1 MSLGLCSIGL
11 YNYNR
16 DLTEDKIIMANVY
29 DMPITETK
37 HEVCLHFTAYL
48 KGCLGTCL
56 CRCERNYLLD

>member
-11 YNYNR
+11 CKYNR
-16 DLTEDKIIMANVY
+16 DHTEGKIIMANVY
-29 DMPITETK
+29 VRPTTETK

-48 KGCLGTCL
+48 KDCLGTCL